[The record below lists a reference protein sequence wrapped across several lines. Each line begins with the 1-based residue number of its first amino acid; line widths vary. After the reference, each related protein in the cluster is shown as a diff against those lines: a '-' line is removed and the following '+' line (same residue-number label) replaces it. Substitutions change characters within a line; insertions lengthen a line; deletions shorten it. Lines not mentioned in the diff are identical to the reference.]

1 MKAVPDVCSFLSEQ
15 KYMTCTNQMT
25 SAIYELR
32 GMLIKVWQDAIILEQ
47 ARVAG
52 IQNLY
57 EEIVKSNS
65 TIYGIDQQKQLIA
78 LRDKFK
84 LNELFTP
91 RGMMREKELEAL
103 VALCVSFNKKVD
115 LNSNDP
121 FEIQKFLLSIK
132 LENSPPTNL
141 IKKEDI
147 L

>member
-1 MKAVPDVCSFLSEQ
+1 
-15 KYMTCTNQMT
+15 
-25 SAIYELR
+25 
-32 GMLIKVWQDAIILEQ
+32 MLIKVWQDAIILEQ